1 MVIQHLQFNYSQK
14 DSTLAQSVNRIRK
27 EMQGIEKVCLYHI
40 LCSLESNVDH
50 LTILPTRLDEGK
62 FKNNVALNFNPIS

>member
-1 MVIQHLQFNYSQK
+1 MVIQHVQFNSSQK
-14 DSTLAQSVNRIRK
+14 DNTLDQIVKRIRK
-27 EMQGIEKVCLYHI
+27 EMQGIEKVCLNHI

>member
-14 DSTLAQSVNRIRK
+14 DSTLAQSVKRIRK
-27 EMQGIEKVCLYHI
+27 EMQGIENVCLYHI
-40 LCSLESNVDH
+40 LCSLESNIDH

-62 FKNNVALNFNPIS
+62 FKKNVTLNFNPIS

>member
-1 MVIQHLQFNYSQK
+1 MVIQHLQFNSSQK
-14 DSTLAQSVNRIRK
+14 DNILDQTVKRIRK
-27 EMQGIEKVCLYHI
+27 EMQGIQKVCLYHI

-62 FKNNVALNFNPIS
+62 FKSNVDLKFNPIS